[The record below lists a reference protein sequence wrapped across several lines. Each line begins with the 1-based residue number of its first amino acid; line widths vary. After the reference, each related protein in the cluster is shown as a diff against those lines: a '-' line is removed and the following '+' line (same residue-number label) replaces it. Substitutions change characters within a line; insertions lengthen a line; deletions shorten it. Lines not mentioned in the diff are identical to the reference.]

1 MIPAMSKVAIITG
14 AGSGFGLGL
23 AKKLVDK
30 GWVVY
35 AADKNAKA
43 AKATAEFGA
52 NPLTMDVTSDSS
64 VENGVKKI
72 VREQKRIDL
81 LVANAGF
88 GNFSAVEETS
98 SEKIR
103 EIFEVN
109 VFGVERCIKAVLP
122 QMRKQKSG
130 RIVMTTSVVAHV
142 SLVGLGWY
150 AATKHAIKA
159 VANALRQEVRHLGIS
174 VITVEPGTSKTGF
187 GSIAFGHLEEGRSY
201 SDYDGVMR
209 GLNKWLG
216 GLYRVSPGPNRSIN
230 KLFRASTSGLPKAH
244 YPVSWDVRVLKTIFY
259 MLPKSMLDE
268 FVLWLAKK

>member
-1 MIPAMSKVAIITG
+1 MSKVALITG

-72 VREQKRIDL
+72 IREQKRIDL

>member
-1 MIPAMSKVAIITG
+1 MSKVALITG

-30 GWVVY
+30 GWIVY

-187 GSIAFGHLEEGRSY
+187 GSIAFGHLEDGRSY